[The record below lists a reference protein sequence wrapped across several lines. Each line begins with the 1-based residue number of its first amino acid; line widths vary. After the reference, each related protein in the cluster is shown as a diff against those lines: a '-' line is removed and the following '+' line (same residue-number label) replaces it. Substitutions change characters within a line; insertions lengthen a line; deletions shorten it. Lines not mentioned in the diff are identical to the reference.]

1 METPA
6 WAPGSVGSAYRH
18 PSGDAD
24 DLTSGRAWAGLVEAL
39 GRAGRVL
46 QGDRVPH
53 EAVDQAA
60 GYRHLL
66 VVLALGIDEALRGS
80 DPYDPFFAP
89 ANVDN
94 VLKWGM
100 DCPDAAYTG
109 ASIRG
114 DATYVIRARRNT
126 VRYLGFQVM
135 GGMASTGNVVADD
148 LATDADGNF
157 ELVLSATEHPGN
169 WLALD
174 AQSSSIVVRQFFY
187 DWTNERPAAL
197 SIECTDRPA
206 SADPSL
212 VAPPLDAAGV
222 AAQLEALGAHVE
234 ASVDFWLD
242 VEEGG
247 RSQGV
252 NCFRQPAALT
262 QMGAAAENVSTWG
275 SWSLLDDDEC
285 LVIEVTPPEA
295 LYWSVSLGNF
305 WWETIDYA
313 SRQSSLNGYQA
324 VVDDD
329 GVFRAVVAHRDPGVA
344 NWLDTA
350 GNHHGAM
357 IFRWLR
363 AAAAPVP
370 EVRVVGQGELSE
382 ALPKGTVRM
391 DAEARRRVLDERAR
405 AVRWRFPR

>member
-1 METPA
+1 VQTPA

-18 PSGDAD
+18 PTGDAG
-24 DLTSGRAWAGLVEAL
+24 DLLSGRAWGELVEAL
-39 GRAGRVL
+39 GRVGRVL

-53 EAVDQAA
+53 DPTDQAA

-66 VVLALGIDEALRGS
+66 VLLALGIDEALRGS

-114 DATYVIRARRNT
+114 DATYVVRGRRNT

-135 GGMASTGNVVADD
+135 GGMTNTGNVVADD
-148 LATDADGNF
+148 LTLDAEGNF
-157 ELVLSATEHPGN
+157 ELVLSATEHAGN
-169 WLALD
+169 WMALD
-174 AQSSSIVVRQFFY
+174 ETSSSLVVRQFFY
-187 DWTNERPAAL
+187 DWTNERAAEL
-197 SIECTDRPA
+197 TIECTGRPA
-206 SADPSL
+206 AAATPL
-212 VAPPLDAAGV
+212 VPPPLDPAGV
-222 AAQLEALGAHVE
+222 AAQLEALGTHLE
-234 ASVDFWLD
+234 ASMEFWLD

-252 NCFRQPAALT
+252 NCFREPAALT

-275 SWSLLDDDEC
+275 SWSVLDDEC
-285 LVIEVTPPEA
+285 LVIEVTPPDA

-305 WWETIDYA
+305 WWETVDYA
-313 SRQSSLNGYQA
+313 RRQSSLNGHQA
-324 VVDDD
+324 TLDDD
-329 GVFRAVVAHRDPGVA
+329 GVFRAVVAHHDPGVA

-363 AAAAPVP
+363 ADRAPVP
-370 EVRVVGQGELSE
+370 QVRLVPLASLSA
-382 ALPKGTVRM
+382 ALPSGTARVDPER
-391 DAEARRRVLDERAR
+391 RRRVLADRAR
-405 AVRWRFPR
+405 AVRRRFPR